1 MAIVKFYDPV
11 QKKDISYYMD
21 KRLKA
26 NLDNIKKMIKDKDK
40 DFVMVIDGAEGS
52 GKSVMAL
59 QICKYVDPTFCLER
73 VGMTGEETAKIIR
86 KATTNQGVQYDEG
99 FTGLSSRAALSQI
112 NKMLVSLFMQVR
124 QKNLFIVIC
133 IPSIFMLDKYAAM
146 FRTKALI
153 HVFESRNRHLF
164 FVFNRKHKKQLLL
177 EGSKTY
183 SYGKSIKKM
192 PIFKGEFRG
201 KYPIDEKAY
210 RAKKT
215 RALNK
220 VEEYVQEKTIDDR
233 NHLIYILSREF
244 NLNATEVSTILD
256 KYKFPLK
263 LRQVQNIILKM
274 KKEKGGDD
282 DEGDK

>member
-1 MAIVKFYDPV
+1 MAIVNFYDPV
-11 QKKDISYYMD
+11 QKKEIKYYMD

-26 NLDNIKKMIKDKDK
+26 NLDKIKKTIKDKDK
-40 DFVMVIDGAEGS
+40 DFVMVIDGAEGA
-52 GKSVMAL
+52 GKSVLGL
-59 QICKYVDPTFCLER
+59 QICKYIDHTFCLER

-153 HVFESRNRHLF
+153 HVYESRNRHLF

-183 SYGKSIKKM
+183 AYGKSIKKM

-201 KYPIDEKAY
+201 QYPIDEKAY
-210 RAKKT
+210 RDKKA
-215 RALNK
+215 RAMNK
-220 VEEYVQEKTIDDR
+220 TDEYIVEKGIEDR
-233 NHLIYILSREF
+233 NQLIYIIHKEF
-244 NLNATEVSTILD
+244 NLTGVEVSNILD
-256 KYKFPLK
+256 EYDFPIK
-263 LRQVQNIILKM
+263 VRQVQRIIAKM
-274 KKEKGGDD
+274 RKEKGGDD
-282 DEGDK
+282 DE